1 MSIYMI
7 LLDEPNEGA
16 WEEIPKRWEDHLIF
30 DDRLAFVSAENTVTG
45 KIAEQIGIGPD
56 GATGIV
62 TQMDF
67 FSGRTSTLIVE
78 WLAKNR
84 D

>member
-7 LLDEPNEGA
+7 LLDEPDEGA
-16 WEEIPKRWEDHLIF
+16 WETIPEHWSDHLIF
-30 DDRLAFVSAENTVTG
+30 DDRLAFISAENAVTA

-56 GATGIV
+56 GANGMVI
-62 TQMDF
+62 QMDYYA
-67 FSGRTSTLIVE
+67 GRTSTSIVE
-78 WLAKNR
+78 WLAKAR